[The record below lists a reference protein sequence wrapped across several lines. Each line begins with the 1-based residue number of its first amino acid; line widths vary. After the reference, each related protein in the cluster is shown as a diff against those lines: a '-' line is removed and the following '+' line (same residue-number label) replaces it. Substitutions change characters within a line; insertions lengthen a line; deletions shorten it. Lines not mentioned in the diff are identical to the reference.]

1 MMVFSDGFGCGCRLE
16 LAARKKRVRYELFSL
31 SWLASYRYSCAR
43 IFVHYADLP
52 CGAELRIV
60 LTSRSTTN
68 PELVRD
74 CMSIHI
80 APLTAADVE
89 PVAALARI
97 VWQSTYPGIITQAQI
112 DFMLEQRYNP
122 VRLLEEL
129 ASPSIWWDKATVDG
143 QLAAFSSCLLAETPG
158 EMKLDKIYV
167 DPARQRLG
175 LGGRL
180 IANASQRALAQGCR
194 TLILAVNKRNERAI
208 AAYQKYGFTVREAV
222 CVNIGNDFVM
232 DDFIMALPLR

>member
-1 MMVFSDGFGCGCRLE
+1 
-16 LAARKKRVRYELFSL
+16 
-31 SWLASYRYSCAR
+31 
-43 IFVHYADLP
+43 
-52 CGAELRIV
+52 
-60 LTSRSTTN
+60 
-68 PELVRD
+68 
-74 CMSIHI
+74 MSIQI
-80 APLTAADVE
+80 SPVTAADVE
-89 PVAALARI
+89 PIAELARI